1 MAKNTIYDL
10 DATFGNN
17 TDVAGQSTA
26 GSANANTIDT
36 IFQKLLAVL
45 AVFGDEIGGL
55 GTVGGTADA
64 ITLTSSAT
72 YPIQSLASGVVIAFK
87 AGSANTGAATIN
99 VDSQGAKAIRRQ
111 GDTALSA
118 NDIVAN
124 GVYLLRYDTAY
135 NAAAGAW
142 ILLNP
147 TVSSS
152 ISAATTTETLT
163 GTDTSKYVTADGL
176 ASLWEKG
183 SDIAS
188 ASTISIGEG
197 GYFHVTGTTTI
208 TDIDFA
214 TAKNGR
220 WAMLVFD
227 GALTLT
233 HNATTLVLPGAA
245 NITTAA
251 GDSCLVYQDA
261 GDNVKVTAY
270 QRGDGTPLVGPT
282 SAITLLTE
290 QATTSGTTKDFTI
303 PAGAKRITVM
313 LNGVSISAGT
323 INIGIQLGDSGGV
336 ETTGYSG
343 VIYDALGTIVTDRIP
358 VAQSTST
365 SDSFSGA
372 ITLTRFNGSHVW
384 VAAGTSHKNGGGGA
398 NGVSYISGIKTTS
411 AELTTVRLMGGTFDA
426 GSVNVAYE

>member
-36 IFQKLLAVL
+36 IFQKLMAVL
-45 AVFGDEIGGL
+45 AVFGDEIGGV

-72 YPIQSLASGVVIAFK
+72 YPIQSLASGVVVGFK

-99 VDSQGAKAIRRQ
+99 VDSLGAKAIRRQ
-111 GDTALSA
+111 GDSALSA

-124 GVYLLRYDTAY
+124 GIYLIRYDTAY

-142 ILLNP
+142 VLLNP

-152 ISAATTTETLT
+152 ISAASTTEVLT
-163 GTDTSKYVTADGL
+163 GTDASKYATAD
-176 ASLWEKG
+176 AIAALWEKG

-233 HNATTLVLPGAA
+233 HNATTLVLPGGA

-251 GDSCLVYQDA
+251 GDSCLVYQDNS
-261 GDNVKVTAY
+261 DNVKVTAY
-270 QRGDGTPLVGPT
+270 QRADGTAIVATSSGQPIPT
-282 SAITLLTE
+282 SSTYAVGTMAMLRITSGSVANG
-290 QATTSGTTKDFTI
+290 ATTSGGNLNTVAATDTGDFSMT
-303 PAGAKRITVM
+303 
-313 LNGVSISAGT
+313 
-323 INIGIQLGDSGGV
+323 
-336 ETTGYSG
+336 
-343 VIYDALGTIVTDRIP
+343 
-358 VAQSTST
+358 
-365 SDSFSGA
+365 
-372 ITLTRFNGSHVW
+372 
-384 VAAGTSHKNGGGGA
+384 AGTSQTGTWTN
-398 NGVSYISGIKTTS
+398 VSGFTLNASGNPRVGNWVRS
-411 AELTTVRLMGGTFDA
+411 A
-426 GSVNVAYE
+426 

>member
-36 IFQKLLAVL
+36 IFQKLLALL
-45 AVFGDEIGGL
+45 AVFGDELGGI

-72 YPIQSLASGVVIAFK
+72 YPIQSLAAGVVLAFK
-87 AGSANTGAATIN
+87 AGSANTGAATIA
-99 VDSQGAKAIRRQ
+99 VDGLTTKAIRRQ
-111 GDTALSA
+111 GDSALSA

-124 GVYLLRYDTAY
+124 GIYLIRYDTAY

-142 ILLNP
+142 VLLNP

-152 ISAATTTETLT
+152 IAAASTTEQLT
-163 GTDTSKYVTADGL
+163 GTDSTKYATSDSVA
-176 ASLWEKG
+176 ALWEKG

-188 ASTISIGEG
+188 AGTISIGEG

-233 HNATTLVLPGAA
+233 HNATTLILPGAA

-251 GDSCLVYQDA
+251 GDSCLVYQDNS
-261 GDNVKVTAY
+261 DNVKVTAY
-270 QRGDGTPLVGPT
+270 QRADGTAVVVAAASVGQPVPT
-282 SAITLLTE
+282 TSTFAVGTLLF
-290 QATTSGTTKDFTI
+290 ARSTSGSVADGATVAGSALKVAVTDSTGSFLTT
-303 PAGAKRITVM
+303 GAAQSGTWKNVT
-313 LNGVSISAGT
+313 GVSVA
-323 INIGIQLGDSGGV
+323 INSQ
-336 ETTGYSG
+336 GYF
-343 VIYDALGTIVTDRIP
+343 VR
-358 VAQSTST
+358 
-365 SDSFSGA
+365 
-372 ITLTRFNGSHVW
+372 
-384 VAAGTSHKNGGGGA
+384 
-398 NGVSYISGIKTTS
+398 
-411 AELTTVRLMGGTFDA
+411 TV
-426 GSVNVAYE
+426 